1 MYTTVRSFIFS
12 RETFLLLNA
21 EAVYRKEEEEDL
33 MEKIVFD
40 QTLPKT
46 KLLRDISEKLL
57 MHVAEEDDEE
67 EMEEEQKYVTE
78 CILTG
83 LVWLEEHP
91 IKNPVPILK
100 IFLQSGAEKNTPEKI
115 HNRIMNTIKNWE
127 NYRDNPKTY
136 QVLRKIYL
144 RDRLNQYL
152 PWYEAIKFLKRI
164 ETE

>member
-67 EMEEEQKYVTE
+67 
-78 CILTG
+78 
-83 LVWLEEHP
+83 WLEEHP
-91 IKNPVPILK
+91 IKNPAPILK